1 MSSSHNVRLSY
12 LSLIAATAFWG
23 GNFVLGKVLSG
34 TVPPIT
40 LTYIRWFPALLILLV
55 LFYRPTLQSLA
66 LIKSSFWVMWG
77 LGMLGV
83 VLFPATLYQ
92 GLKTTT
98 ALNARLYLAVVLVLV
113 LFLNLLVFK
122 EKIKPLILLGAI
134 ISLFWVIWLL
144 IRGDLSH
151 LTELNIN
158 HGDLWAI
165 GSAISWAVYCCII
178 RLRPQNISNTAF
190 LTVLVGLAVVT
201 LTPLFLY
208 EFWQES
214 AKILANLTAFQW
226 TGVGYLIIDPSI
238 LSYAFCNYGI
248 AIIGSAKSASMT
260 NFTPLFAAIF
270 SILFLN
276 ESVQSFHI
284 LSAILITVGVV
295 ICGYNKRP

>member
-1 MSSSHNVRLSY
+1 MSSSHNVRLGY

-40 LTYIRWFPALLILLV
+40 LTYIRWFPA
-55 LFYRPTLQSLA
+55 
-66 LIKSSFWVMWG
+66 
-77 LGMLGV
+77 
-83 VLFPATLYQ
+83 TLYQ

-98 ALNARLYLAVVLVLV
+98 ALNARLYLAVVPVLV
-113 LFLNLLVFK
+113 LFLNLLVLK

-165 GSAISWAVYCCII
+165 GSAISWAVYCFII

-214 AKILANLTAFQW
+214 AKILANLTA
-226 TGVGYLIIDPSI
+226 G
-238 LSYAFCNYGI
+238 LSNHRPFDSLLCVLELRHCDYRFRKECFNDQ
-248 AIIGSAKSASMT
+248 
-260 NFTPLFAAIF
+260 LHAAICRNLQHF
-270 SILFLN
+270 VL
-276 ESVQSFHI
+276 
-284 LSAILITVGVV
+284 
-295 ICGYNKRP
+295 K